1 MDYARSRK
9 RVRALASR
17 LADALTSLSCVQ
29 TVIALLGVLAAI
41 GVPGAAALS
50 TGVQLAGVVP
60 LLTPLLALF
69 ETTAPMFAHLV

>member
-17 LADALTSLSCVQ
+17 LADVLTSCSCVQ